1 MALLPVSKQPHFHTT
16 RPNPQTPPFMG
27 QSGLSNSP
35 PPPLFPPS
43 SVPAPSFPRCIFMA
57 GGLGKG
63 RWYVGHLNREWKLG
77 YSANRMSLKTSAFS
91 VKHRKNFNIIS
102 GLIINNSDDNRG
114 KYVTSEYLW
123 NEYTISSRLTVK
135 NFTAQDV
142 GR

>member
-1 MALLPVSKQPHFHTT
+1 
-16 RPNPQTPPFMG
+16 
-27 QSGLSNSP
+27 
-35 PPPLFPPS
+35 
-43 SVPAPSFPRCIFMA
+43 
-57 GGLGKG
+57 
-63 RWYVGHLNREWKLG
+63 
-77 YSANRMSLKTSAFS
+77 MSLKTSAFS

>member
-1 MALLPVSKQPHFHTT
+1 
-16 RPNPQTPPFMG
+16 
-27 QSGLSNSP
+27 
-35 PPPLFPPS
+35 
-43 SVPAPSFPRCIFMA
+43 
-57 GGLGKG
+57 
-63 RWYVGHLNREWKLG
+63 
-77 YSANRMSLKTSAFS
+77 MSLKTSAFS
-91 VKHRKNFNIIS
+91 VKHRKNLNIFS

>member
-1 MALLPVSKQPHFHTT
+1 M
-16 RPNPQTPPFMG
+16 
-27 QSGLSNSP
+27 
-35 PPPLFPPS
+35 
-43 SVPAPSFPRCIFMA
+43 
-57 GGLGKG
+57 
-63 RWYVGHLNREWKLG
+63 NREWKLG